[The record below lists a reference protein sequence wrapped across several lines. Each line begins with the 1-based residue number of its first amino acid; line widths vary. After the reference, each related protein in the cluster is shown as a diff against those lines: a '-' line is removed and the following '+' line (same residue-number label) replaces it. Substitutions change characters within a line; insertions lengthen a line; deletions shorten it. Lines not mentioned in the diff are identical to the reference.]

1 MLSGHLRE
9 KNNTYYAVLNCKHS
23 DGKRYSKWVSTGI
36 AVKKG
41 NKRAAEKK
49 LEEFCTTYDEYGN
62 LPGEKPEAQQNA
74 QLATVG
80 KISSDILFCDYMLT
94 WLSYVE
100 TEVDP
105 VTYSGYCNCVENN
118 VYPYF
123 KETGIKLSELEPAH
137 LREFYRYERKGDPEH
152 GRKQKKGTTVA
163 HYHAAI
169 HAALELALEDKV
181 ILSTQHISSVQ
192 KPSVSLAAS
201 ICRTRHW
208 SVSMQPK
215 ELVWSWLSCLDSFM
229 ACGEVKSLA

>member
-80 KISSDILFCDYMLT
+80 KISSDILFTTIC
-94 WLSYVE
+94 S
-100 TEVDP
+100 
-105 VTYSGYCNCVENN
+105 
-118 VYPYF
+118 
-123 KETGIKLSELEPAH
+123 
-137 LREFYRYERKGDPEH
+137 H
-152 GRKQKKGTTVA
+152 GC
-163 HYHAAI
+163 
-169 HAALELALEDKV
+169 
-181 ILSTQHISSVQ
+181 
-192 KPSVSLAAS
+192 P
-201 ICRTRHW
+201 
-208 SVSMQPK
+208 M
-215 ELVWSWLSCLDSFM
+215 
-229 ACGEVKSLA
+229 

>member
-118 VYPYF
+118 VYLFRGSGQSERGKGAACPY
-123 KETGIKLSELEPAH
+123 
-137 LREFYRYERKGDPEH
+137 
-152 GRKQKKGTTVA
+152 
-163 HYHAAI
+163 
-169 HAALELALEDKV
+169 
-181 ILSTQHISSVQ
+181 
-192 KPSVSLAAS
+192 
-201 ICRTRHW
+201 
-208 SVSMQPK
+208 
-215 ELVWSWLSCLDSFM
+215 
-229 ACGEVKSLA
+229 

>member
-49 LEEFCTTYDEYGN
+49 LEEFCSTYDEYGR
-62 LPGEKPEAQQNA
+62 LPGEVPEVQQNTS
-74 QLATVG
+74 LTKVG
-80 KISSDILFCDYMLT
+80 AISSDILFCDYMLT

-152 GRKQKKGTTVA
+152 GRKQKRERRLHTIT
-163 HYHAAI
+163 
-169 HAALELALEDKV
+169 LP
-181 ILSTQHISSVQ
+181 STQH
-192 KPSVSLAAS
+192 
-201 ICRTRHW
+201 
-208 SVSMQPK
+208 
-215 ELVWSWLSCLDSFM
+215 WSWHL
-229 ACGEVKSLA
+229 KTK

>member
-41 NKRAAEKK
+41 NKRTAEKK
-49 LEEFCTTYDEYGN
+49 LEEFCSTYDEYGR
-62 LPGEKPEAQQNA
+62 LPGEVPEVQQNTS
-74 QLATVG
+74 LTKVG
-80 KISSDILFCDYMLT
+80 AISSDILFCDYMLT

-137 LREFYRYERKGDPEH
+137 LREFTGMNERAIQSTDES
-152 GRKQKKGTTVA
+152 RKRERRLHTIT
-163 HYHAAI
+163 
-169 HAALELALEDKV
+169 LP
-181 ILSTQHISSVQ
+181 STQHWNWHL
-192 KPSVSLAAS
+192 K
-201 ICRTRHW
+201 T
-208 SVSMQPK
+208 K
-215 ELVWSWLSCLDSFM
+215 
-229 ACGEVKSLA
+229 

>member
-49 LEEFCTTYDEYGN
+49 LEEFCSTYDEYGR
-62 LPGEKPEAQQNA
+62 LPGEVPEVQQNTS
-74 QLATVG
+74 LTKVG
-80 KISSDILFCDYMLT
+80 AISSDILFCDYMLT

-118 VYPYF
+118 VYPFSKIQALNYLSWNRRICVSF
-123 KETGIKLSELEPAH
+123 TATNERAIQNTGESRK
-137 LREFYRYERKGDPEH
+137 REQRLHTITLP
-152 GRKQKKGTTVA
+152 
-163 HYHAAI
+163 
-169 HAALELALEDKV
+169 
-181 ILSTQHISSVQ
+181 STQH
-192 KPSVSLAAS
+192 
-201 ICRTRHW
+201 
-208 SVSMQPK
+208 
-215 ELVWSWLSCLDSFM
+215 WSWHL
-229 ACGEVKSLA
+229 KTK

>member
-41 NKRAAEKK
+41 NKRTAEKK
-49 LEEFCTTYDEYGN
+49 LEEFCSTYDEYGN

-123 KETGIKLSELEPAH
+123 KETGISRRICVSFTGMNERAIQSTDESRK
-137 LREFYRYERKGDPEH
+137 RERPLH
-152 GRKQKKGTTVA
+152 TIT
-163 HYHAAI
+163 
-169 HAALELALEDKV
+169 LP
-181 ILSTQHISSVQ
+181 STQHWNWHL
-192 KPSVSLAAS
+192 K
-201 ICRTRHW
+201 T
-208 SVSMQPK
+208 K
-215 ELVWSWLSCLDSFM
+215 
-229 ACGEVKSLA
+229 